1 MQEKN
6 SAIELLKRY
15 EGAIQKEEEYQ
26 TNIFSMVPKLR
37 DLMQDYDRSLM
48 EMKLEEQK
56 FKNQFKLEYSAISKN
71 VCGKTQ
77 EMFTHDSKDIEDIIR
92 LNSSLKSQLEEL
104 P

>member
-26 TNIFSMVPKLR
+26 TNIFSMVPKIR

-71 VCGKTQ
+71 VCEKT
-77 EMFTHDSKDIEDIIR
+77 
-92 LNSSLKSQLEEL
+92 
-104 P
+104 